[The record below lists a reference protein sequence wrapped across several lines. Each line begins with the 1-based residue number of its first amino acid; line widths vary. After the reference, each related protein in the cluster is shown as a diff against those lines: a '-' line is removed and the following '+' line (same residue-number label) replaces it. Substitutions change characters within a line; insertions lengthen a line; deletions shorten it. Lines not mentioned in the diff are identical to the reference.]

1 MTEAEAKRL
10 LRRMLLS
17 LTPGS
22 ILHAL
27 SDVYHDEAERAG
39 RKGAER
45 RRQQCQSAA
54 TALFVMGLGVD
65 AACPR

>member
-1 MTEAEAKRL
+1 MTEPQAKKP
-10 LRRMLLS
+10 LRRMLLA

-22 ILHAL
+22 ILHDL
-27 SDVYHDEAERAG
+27 SNVYHDKAERAG
-39 RKGAER
+39 RQGDER

-54 TALFVMGLGVD
+54 TALFVMGLGLD

>member
-1 MTEAEAKRL
+1 MTENEVKRL

-45 RRQQCQSAA
+45 RRQQCQSVA

>member
-1 MTEAEAKRL
+1 
-10 LRRMLLS
+10 MLLS

-27 SDVYHDEAERAG
+27 SAVYHASAERAG
-39 RKGAER
+39 RKGDER

-54 TALFVMGLGVD
+54 TALFVMGLGVN

>member
-1 MTEAEAKRL
+1 MTEPQAKKH
-10 LRRMLLS
+10 LRRLLLS

-27 SDVYHDEAERAG
+27 SDVYHDAAERAG
-39 RKGAER
+39 RQGDER

-54 TALFVMGLGVD
+54 TALFVMGLGVN

>member
-1 MTEAEAKRL
+1 
-10 LRRMLLS
+10 MLLS

-27 SDVYHDEAERAG
+27 SDVYHASAERAG
-39 RKGAER
+39 RKGDER
-45 RRQQCQSAA
+45 RRQQCQSVA

>member
-1 MTEAEAKRL
+1 
-10 LRRMLLS
+10 MLLS

-27 SDVYHDEAERAG
+27 SDVYYDEAERAG
-39 RKGAER
+39 RQGDER
-45 RRQQCQSAA
+45 RRQQCQSVA

>member
-1 MTEAEAKRL
+1 MNETEVKRL

-27 SDVYHDEAERAG
+27 SDVYHDAAERAG
-39 RKGAER
+39 RKGDER
-45 RRQQCQSAA
+45 RRQQCQSVA
-54 TALFVMGLGVD
+54 TALFVVGLGID

>member
-1 MTEAEAKRL
+1 MTEPQAKKP

-27 SDVYHDEAERAG
+27 SDVYYDEAERAG
-39 RKGAER
+39 RQGDER
-45 RRQQCQSAA
+45 RRQQCQSVA

-65 AACPR
+65 ATCPR

>member
-1 MTEAEAKRL
+1 MGGPLMTEAEAKRL

-27 SDVYHDEAERAG
+27 SDVYYDEAER
-39 RKGAER
+39 RER
-45 RRQQCQSAA
+45 SLR
-54 TALFVMGLGVD
+54 LG
-65 AACPR
+65 

>member
-1 MTEAEAKRL
+1 MTENEVKRL
-10 LRRMLLS
+10 LRGMLLS

-27 SDVYHDEAERAG
+27 SDVYHAAAERAG
-39 RKGAER
+39 RKGDER
-45 RRQQCQSAA
+45 RRQQCQSVA
-54 TALFVMGLGVD
+54 TALFVMGLGID

>member
-1 MTEAEAKRL
+1 MTENEVRKL

-27 SDVYHDEAERAG
+27 SDVYYDEAERAG
-39 RKGAER
+39 RQGDER
-45 RRQQCQSAA
+45 RRQQCQVVA
-54 TALFVMGLGVD
+54 TALFVMGLGID
-65 AACPR
+65 ATCPR

>member
-1 MTEAEAKRL
+1 MTEPQAKKH
-10 LRRMLLS
+10 LRRLLLS

-27 SDVYHDEAERAG
+27 SDVYYDEAERAG
-39 RKGAER
+39 RQGDER
-45 RRQQCQSAA
+45 RRQQCQSVA
-54 TALFVMGLGVD
+54 TALFVMGLGVN

>member
-1 MTEAEAKRL
+1 MNETEVKRL

-27 SDVYHDEAERAG
+27 SDLYHDKAERAARQG
-39 RKGAER
+39 DER
-45 RRQQCQSAA
+45 RRQQCQSVA
-54 TALFVMGLGVD
+54 TALFVVGLGID

>member
-1 MTEAEAKRL
+1 
-10 LRRMLLS
+10 MLLS

-27 SDVYHDEAERAG
+27 SDVYHASAERAG
-39 RKGAER
+39 RKGDER
-45 RRQQCQSAA
+45 RRQQCQSVA
-54 TALFVMGLGVD
+54 TALFVVGLGID